1 MMGSSTQ
8 DPPFI
13 TSDHGKHGRKK
24 PPAPDMPDLSENPVA
39 VNRKDEHR
47 ESMTGRSREE
57 KKHLRKDEHRESMT
71 GRSRDGTF
79 AQKDRKDFFGYKQ
92 HSSHGV
98 DLPLVRESVI
108 TAASLHDSQVDLS
121 ISAILHKS

>member
-24 PPAPDMPDLSENPVA
+24 PPAPDMPDLPEKSVA
-39 VNRKDEHR
+39 VDRKGAER
-47 ESMTGRSREE
+47 QARRAREE

-71 GRSRDGTF
+71 GRSKDGTF